1 MANQTTRLNGSP
13 GHDDAAGRR
22 NIGDLA
28 HDVVELVELQSR
40 LFMLD
45 ARESA
50 KTSLTGAM
58 LVLAGAILLLSGAS
72 GLIFA
77 LGWVLFD
84 VAGWSRSASFA
95 VAGGAG
101 LLISGILAWLGV
113 RKLRSGI
120 NTFRR
125 SGRELS
131 QNLQWFRDTWKR
143 DGRAP
148 GDSFAGQERMTPK

>member
-1 MANQTTRLNGSP
+1 MANQTTRLNGSS
-13 GHDDAAGRR
+13 GYDDSGGRR
-22 NIGDLA
+22 NMGDLA
-28 HDVVELVELQSR
+28 HDIVELVELQSR

-45 ARESA
+45 ARESG
-50 KTSLTGAM
+50 KTSITGAV

-84 VAGWSRSASFA
+84 LAGWSRSASFA
-95 VAGGAG
+95 VAGGTG
-101 LLISGILAWLGV
+101 LLLSAIVAWLGV

-125 SGRELS
+125 SGSELS
-131 QNLQWFRDTWKR
+131 RNLQWFRDTWKR
-143 DGRAP
+143 DGRSSPDRLAE
-148 GDSFAGQERMTPK
+148 AERTLPK